1 MANTQKTIEVT
12 IEKDGKLKIEA
23 SGFSGG
29 ACLKETESLEQALG
43 KVEKR
48 SMKSEA
54 SKGITIADKAT
65 VGKK

>member
-1 MANTQKTIEVT
+1 MAKTQKTIEVT
-12 IEKDGKLKIEA
+12 VDKDGSTIIEA

-43 KVEKR
+43 LVQKR

-54 SKGITIADKAT
+54 SKAISIGDKT
-65 VGKK
+65 KIGGK